1 MIGAYTYRSEMC
13 VCDVLHALDTGEAQ
27 LSFVVEEFSKNK
39 YFQFFFE
46 PLGTK
51 YPFIEKFQKLRRIFF
66 VISTAKNKKYRTLK
80 EEEYE

>member
-1 MIGAYTYRSEMC
+1 VIAYTYRSEMC
-13 VCDVLHALDTGEAQ
+13 VCDVLYALKRH
-27 LSFVVEEFSKNK
+27 SSVVEEFSKNK

-51 YPFIEKFQKLRRIFF
+51 YPFIEFRKHRRIFF
-66 VISTAKNKKYRTLK
+66 VISTAKNKKFRTLK

>member
-1 MIGAYTYRSEMC
+1 MC

-51 YPFIEKFQKLRRIFF
+51 YPFIEFRKRRRIFF